1 MTATSVRYDVV
12 VVGAGHAGCEAALAA
27 SRMGA
32 RVLLLTTD
40 LDKIAHMACNP
51 AVGGL
56 GKSHLVFE
64 LDALG
69 GEMGFNTDKTGIQF
83 RMLNL
88 KKGPA
93 VWSLRVQSD
102 RAGYAREM
110 KNVLQAQPNLELKMG
125 TADRVIARKGRL
137 KGLTDSSGAEYL
149 CEAAIIATGTFM
161 NGLIHIGMENLP
173 SGRLGEPPSEGL
185 SESLAS
191 LGLRPGRLKT
201 GTSARVDSSTID
213 FDRMQVQPGDKTPAH
228 FSHRTKDFNPE
239 QIDCYLTRTNERTHK
254 IILSNL
260 DRSPL
265 YQKAIKGI
273 GPRYCPSIEDKV
285 VRFADKPTHQV
296 FVEPD
301 GRDTSVCYLNGVST
315 SLPQDVQMEMLRTIP
330 GLERVEILRPGYAV
344 EYDFMDP
351 LELFP
356 TLETKP
362 VRGLFLAGQINGT
375 SGYEEAAA
383 QGLVAGINA
392 VRLIRDEESFVPRR
406 AESYIGVLLD
416 DLVTKGTDEPYRM
429 FTSRAE
435 YRLILRQDNADERLT
450 HYGVTFGLVEKKVL
464 QMVEKRRQAVL
475 DAIQR
480 LESRHF
486 NSDRVNPILSSRSS
500 SPVAGG
506 ASAYQL
512 LKRPEIRGQD
522 LGGLIQGFDPEILSR
537 VEIEAKYGGYIK
549 RQLAQVAR
557 MSELESK
564 PVPESIDY
572 ARVPGLSNEAKQ
584 KLARVKPASIGQA
597 TRVQGVTPADIS
609 VLLIEIKRKEAS
621 R

>member
-1 MTATSVRYDVV
+1 
-12 VVGAGHAGCEAALAA
+12 
-27 SRMGA
+27 
-32 RVLLLTTD
+32 
-40 LDKIAHMACNP
+40 
-51 AVGGL
+51 
-56 GKSHLVFE
+56 
-64 LDALG
+64 
-69 GEMGFNTDKTGIQF
+69 
-83 RMLNL
+83 
-88 KKGPA
+88 
-93 VWSLRVQSD
+93 
-102 RAGYAREM
+102 
-110 KNVLQAQPNLELKMG
+110 
-125 TADRVIARKGRL
+125 
-137 KGLTDSSGAEYL
+137 
-149 CEAAIIATGTFM
+149 
-161 NGLIHIGMENLP
+161 
-173 SGRLGEPPSEGL
+173 
-185 SESLAS
+185 
-191 LGLRPGRLKT
+191 
-201 GTSARVDSSTID
+201 
-213 FDRMQVQPGDKTPAH
+213 
-228 FSHRTKDFNPE
+228 
-239 QIDCYLTRTNERTHK
+239 
-254 IILSNL
+254 
-260 DRSPL
+260 
-265 YQKAIKGI
+265 
-273 GPRYCPSIEDKV
+273 
-285 VRFADKPTHQV
+285 
-296 FVEPD
+296 
-301 GRDTSVCYLNGVST
+301 
-315 SLPQDVQMEMLRTIP
+315 
-330 GLERVEILRPGYAV
+330 
-344 EYDFMDP
+344 
-351 LELFP
+351 
-356 TLETKP
+356 
-362 VRGLFLAGQINGT
+362 QINGT